1 MDNYV
6 RIRKPTIIGGIMDIN
21 KIDEQ
26 IKPIKLKPSI
36 TQKYGVLTVVLGHDL
51 HQRAKKYTELHGY
64 KMGTLIKAL
73 LNAYLNEKEN
83 NV

>member
-1 MDNYV
+1 
-6 RIRKPTIIGGIMDIN
+6 MDI
-21 KIDEQ
+21 KIIDEQ
-26 IKPIKLKPSI
+26 IKPIKLKPSV
-36 TQKYGVLTVVLGHDL
+36 TQKYGILTVGLGHDL
-51 HQRAKKYTELHGY
+51 HQRAKIYTELHGY

>member
-21 KIDEQ
+21 EIDEQ
-26 IKPIKLKPSI
+26 IKPIKLKPSV

-64 KMGTLIKAL
+64 KMGTLMKAL

>member
-1 MDNYV
+1 
-6 RIRKPTIIGGIMDIN
+6 MDI
-21 KIDEQ
+21 KIIDEQ

-64 KMGTLIKAL
+64 KMGTLMKAL

>member
-6 RIRKPTIIGGIMDIN
+6 RIRKPTIIGEIMDIN

-64 KMGTLIKAL
+64 KMGTLMKAL

>member
-1 MDNYV
+1 
-6 RIRKPTIIGGIMDIN
+6 MDIN
-21 KIDEQ
+21 VIDEQ
-26 IKPIKLKPSI
+26 IKPKKLKPSV

-64 KMGTLIKAL
+64 KMGTLMKAL

>member
-1 MDNYV
+1 
-6 RIRKPTIIGGIMDIN
+6 MDIN

-26 IKPIKLKPSI
+26 ITPTKLKPS
-36 TQKYGVLTVVLGHDL
+36 TRQHYGVLTVGLGHDL
-51 HQRAKKYTELHGY
+51 HQRAKKYTQLHGY
-64 KMGTLIKAL
+64 KMGKLIRAL